1 MEGGRDGDRK
11 TKQLAIAIAIAIT
24 TTIAIAITIAIT
36 MAQVSCKNSW
46 LWAPRPWVYSIRT
59 GT

>member
-1 MEGGRDGDRK
+1 M
-11 TKQLAIAIAIAIT
+11 AIT